1 MSIDNDLTTRKPQLV
16 ILHLLRLKGFAA
28 EDLIVR
34 DTDLGSPE
42 VQEFLLQAQS
52 DGLIVERSGRI
63 SGWTLTAQ
71 GRTAHAE
78 LLAAELE
85 ETGAKPAVEH
95 ANTTFLELNQ
105 PFKELC
111 SRWQMR
117 PDGSVNDHGDQS
129 YDDAVVADLGAL
141 HEQVLALTAEI
152 AQVLPRFGRYPRAF
166 RRAYERLLSGDRKAF
181 AAPLSES
188 YHDAWM
194 ELHQDLLSTLG
205 RERAAADGH

>member
-1 MSIDNDLTTRKPQLV
+1 MSTDHDLTTRGPQLTV
-16 ILHLLRLKGFAA
+16 LHLLRLKGFAA

-34 DTDLGSPE
+34 DTELDAAVVQDL
-42 VQEFLLQAQS
+42 LRQAQS
-52 DGLIVERSGRI
+52 DGLIAERSGRI
-63 SGWTLTAQ
+63 SGWALTAQ
-71 GRTAHAE
+71 GRTTHAE
-78 LLAAELE
+78 LLAAELAE
-85 ETGAKPAVEH
+85 SGAKPAVEH

-117 PDGSVNDHGDQS
+117 PDGSVNDHGDQT

-141 HEQVLALTAEI
+141 HEQVLALTDEV
-152 AQVLPRFGRYPRAF
+152 AQALPRFGRYPRAF